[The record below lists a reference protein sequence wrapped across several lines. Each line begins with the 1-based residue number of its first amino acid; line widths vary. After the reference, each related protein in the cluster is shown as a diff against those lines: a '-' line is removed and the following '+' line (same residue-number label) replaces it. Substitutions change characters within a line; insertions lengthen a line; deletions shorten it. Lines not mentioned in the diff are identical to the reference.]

1 MTANVAYSA
10 DRNIVFRIRDHVY
23 LGLSK
28 NIQPHEKNIIEKIGD
43 AGLWPLENLPRIT
56 WNAVSDPRVIT
67 IAVTS
72 LAMLT
77 DSFGFYPEETTL
89 YVKAAWA
96 LLPTI
101 PYWAAKFG
109 AYVLSIEV
117 ISSYG
122 ARAEGRFMN
131 KGLMQQFYGNTPP
144 AGQQ

>member
-10 DRNIVFRIRDHVY
+10 NSNIVFRIRDHVY

-28 NIQPHEKNIIEKIGD
+28 NIQSHDKNFIEKIGD
-43 AGLWPLENLPRIT
+43 AGLWPFENLPMIT

-77 DSFGFYPEETTL
+77 DSFGFYPDETSL

-101 PYWAAKFG
+101 PFWAKKFG
-109 AYVLSIEV
+109 TYVLSIEAIASFGV
-117 ISSYG
+117 
-122 ARAEGRFMN
+122 RAEGRFMN
-131 KGLMQQFYGNTPP
+131 KGLMRQFYANTP
-144 AGQQ
+144 QVQHQ